1 MQGTRE
7 KTEETSYR
15 VLSRRTKHLLD
26 PLPALRAR
34 QTLSV
39 QLQAVYVAAA
49 SAILVTQGRTEA
61 NAWRAQCRLT
71 KQLLDLLPALSAC

>member
-7 KTEETSYR
+7 KTEETAYR
-15 VLSRRTKHLLD
+15 VLSRHTKHLLD
-26 PLPALRAR
+26 QLPALCAR

-49 SAILVTQGRTEA
+49 GRRRMLGVRSVDLQE
-61 NAWRAQCRLT
+61 RADWVSNL
-71 KQLLDLLPALSAC
+71 KMSY

>member
-1 MQGTRE
+1 MP
-7 KTEETSYR
+7 
-15 VLSRRTKHLLD
+15 RRTRQLLD
-26 PLPALRAR
+26 LLPALLAR

-49 SAILVTQGRTEA
+49 SAILVTQERTEA
-61 NAWRAQCRLT
+61 NAWRAQCQLT